1 MARRRGDGVQ
11 RFIFN
16 RSSAIAANTYLM
28 LYPREA
34 LAAFIGDDPARA
46 RRVWQA
52 LKSIDTQALI
62 AGGRV
67 YGGGMYKLE
76 PRELMRI
83 PAAAIATLLR
93 T

>member
-1 MARRRGDGVQ
+1 
-11 RFIFN
+11 
-16 RSSAIAANTYLM
+16 M

-34 LAAFIGDDPARA
+34 LARFIGGDPARA

-52 LKSIDTQALI
+52 LKSIGSEVML

-76 PRELMRI
+76 PGELLRI
-83 PAAAIATLLR
+83 PAPGIGALLPA
-93 T
+93 

>member
-1 MARRRGDGVQ
+1 MARRRGDSAQ

-16 RSSAIAANTYLM
+16 RSRAIAANTYLM

-34 LAAFIGDDPARA
+34 LAGFIGDDPARA